1 MKRKD
6 IDYRCLILDR
16 YYWLQ
21 EHQMEYDGYFK
32 SYMRLNR
39 ELRKLEEES
48 ISRERWEYEDI
59 FG

>member
-6 IDYRCLILDR
+6 VDYRCLILDR

-39 ELRKLEEES
+39 EICRLDSECV
-48 ISRERWEYEDI
+48 SRDMTEYEDI